1 MNFLLSGLIYLMFFL
16 SGAAALIYEV
26 VWVRSL
32 SLVFGGTHLAVT
44 AVLSVFMG
52 GLALGSYVI
61 GKHVD
66 AVQKPLRLYGYLE
79 IGIALSALAFIALM
93 KIYPVAYIYL
103 AQGMDDHR
111 LYLLVI
117 RALFAVLALIVPTT
131 LMGGTLPV
139 LTRFASQHSSA
150 IGKPLSLLYGLNT
163 LGAVAGSA
171 AAGFF
176 LLRYYSVS
184 DALLTAISIN
194 FLIGLAGVFLPD
206 RTEEAPARTT
216 RKSGRPGTDSAAP
229 ARSPQPNS
237 GAPAYR
243 RSVKLVLFGIGVS
256 GFCALGY
263 EVLWTR
269 ILTLTIGTSVYGF
282 TIMLI
287 AFLTGIALGSNAYG
301 LILNVLLPAAHGVR
315 NRILGFG
322 AVQFIIGAAALAVT
336 ISIRDLPVHSLILIK
351 FYALTGLNSF
361 DARQLA
367 NMTLAFSYM
376 VVPSFFMGLA
386 FPLAGDV
393 AAVFRKDIGRAVGRV
408 LTYNTIGAILGS
420 AVSGFVLIYVFG
432 IERSLQLLTII
443 NMGLGS
449 LVMLSLLDRPAVS
462 ATAGVLM
469 LASVLYLA
477 LDQNALRLWDAK
489 YFAILRNN
497 QPDAFDTPEK
507 KQDAIENTDVLYYHE
522 GVNETISVIKIKGGN
537 QAVLVNGKVVA
548 SASLGDQQCQRTLG
562 LLPMLLHKNPKKA
575 LVIGLGTGM
584 TAGAVSIHPGLE
596 ELTLA
601 EIEPGVVGA
610 ARTFGKYN
618 NYVLDNPKLRIIFN
632 DGRNFLMTTKDRFD
646 VITADPI
653 HPWTQGSGYLY
664 TEEYFKIASA
674 HLLPGGIMCQ
684 WLPIYELNIKD
695 LRSVARTFS
704 LHFKY
709 TMAWLTQHDVELIG
723 SNSPIIIDE
732 QELQRRISHPAIN
745 DDLNRVSMGSATDF
759 LSYFVMG
766 TEAMAAFGNGGVI
779 NTDDNLYLEF
789 STPESVGINMMG
801 NNSQVIARFR
811 EGILPYL
818 VPASQGKP
826 REEQINKWK
835 VYGQAAVIADRA
847 RSMYLGGHDNEPEFS
862 RLMAA
867 LDKKGP
873 EFAPGRFL
881 KATHLDE
888 LSHIPKLFK
897 KIPFTLLN
905 SGGKNVVVEISAVI
919 VRMSDERAAVM
930 FVDNAARKIYGQ
942 RYLDAPDLDKQIHQ
956 FADGV
961 MSDMETAY
969 RQEARRALTEGK
981 AFPARKSTLQRIKQI
996 IDKHVQEPLSLQD
1009 KGRLSMSA

>member
-1 MNFLLSGLIYLMFFL
+1 MRILLSGLIYLMFFL

-52 GLALGSYVI
+52 GLALGSYLI
-61 GKHVD
+61 GRRVD
-66 AVQKPLRLYGYLE
+66 AVQRPLRLYGYLE
-79 IGIALSALAFIALM
+79 IGIALAALAFIALM
-93 KIYPVAYIYL
+93 KIYPIAYIHL
-103 AQGMDDHR
+103 AQGMDDHW
-111 LYLLVI
+111 LYLFVI
-117 RALFAVLALIVPTT
+117 RILFAVLALIVPTT

-139 LTRFASQHSSA
+139 LTRFASRHSSA
-150 IGKPLSLLYGLNT
+150 IGTRLSLLYGLNT

-171 AAGFF
+171 VAGFF

-184 DALLTAISIN
+184 DAILTAIVIN
-194 FLIGLAGVFLPD
+194 FLIGLAGVLLPD
-206 RTEEAPARTT
+206 RTEEAPVKAT
-216 RKSGRPGTDSAAP
+216 RKSGSSGSDPAVP
-229 ARSPQPNS
+229 ARSRQAES
-237 GAPAYR
+237 DTPAYR
-243 RSVKLVLFGIGVS
+243 RSAKLVLFGIGVS

-287 AFLTGIALGSNAYG
+287 AFLTGIALGSNTFG
-301 LILNVLLPAAHGVR
+301 LIFNVLLPSANRMR

-322 AVQFIIGAAALAVT
+322 AVQFMIGAAALAVT
-336 ISIRDLPVHSLILIK
+336 ISIRELPVHSLVLLK
-351 FYALTGLNSF
+351 YFAHTGLNAF
-361 DARQLA
+361 DARQWA

-376 VVPSFFMGLA
+376 LVPSFFMGLA

-393 AAVFRKDIGRAVGRV
+393 AAVFRKDVGRVVGRV

-449 LVMLSLLDRPAVS
+449 LIMLSLLDRPAVS
-462 ATAGVLM
+462 ATAGALM

-477 LDQNALRLWDAK
+477 LDQNAFRMWDAK

-507 KQDAIENTDVLYYHE
+507 KKDAIENTDVLYYHE

-548 SASLGDQQCQRTLG
+548 SASLGDQQCQQTLG
-562 LLPMLLHKNPKKA
+562 HLPMLLNKDPKKA
-575 LVIGLGTGM
+575 LVVGLGTGM
-584 TAGAVSIHPGLE
+584 TLGAVSVHPGLE
-596 ELTLA
+596 KLTLA
-601 EIEPGVVGA
+601 EIEPSVVGA

-618 NYVLDNPKLRIIFN
+618 NYVLDNPKLRIVFN
-632 DGRNFLMTTKDRFD
+632 DGRNFLMTTKEKFD

-664 TEEYFKIASA
+664 TEEYFKIASE

-684 WLPIYELNIKD
+684 WLPIYELNVKD
-695 LRSVARTFS
+695 LRSVVRTFS

-709 TMAWLTQHDVELIG
+709 TMAWLTEHDAEIIG
-723 SNSPIIIDE
+723 SNSPILIDE
-732 QELQRRISHPAIN
+732 QELQQRISSPAIHDN
-745 DDLNRVSMGSATDF
+745 LSRVSMGSATDF

-766 TEAMAAFGNGGVI
+766 TEAMTAFGTGGVI

-789 STPESVGINMMG
+789 STPAAVGINTMG
-801 NNSQVIARFR
+801 NNARAIAGYR
-811 EGILPYL
+811 ESILPYL
-818 VPASQGKP
+818 VPAPQGKP

-847 RSMYLGGHDNEPEFS
+847 RSLFLGGRDNEPEFRS
-862 RLMAA
+862 LIAE
-867 LDKKGP
+867 LDEKYP
-873 EFAPGRFL
+873 AFAPGRFL
-881 KATHLDE
+881 KEKHIDA
-888 LSHIPKLFK
+888 LSHIPALLK

-905 SGGKNVVVEISAVI
+905 AGGKNVVVELSAVI
-919 VRMSDERAAVM
+919 VRISDERAAVM

-942 RYLDAPDLDKQIHQ
+942 RYFDAPSLDVKIHR
-956 FADGV
+956 FTDGV
-961 MSDMETAY
+961 MSDIEAAY
-969 RQEARRALTEGK
+969 RQEAMMALTAGK
-981 AFPARKSTLQRIKQI
+981 TFPAQEPTLQRIKQI
-996 IDKHVQEPLSLQD
+996 IDKHVQEPLTVLD
-1009 KGRLSMSA
+1009 KAN

>member
-1 MNFLLSGLIYLMFFL
+1 MYFLLSGVIYLMFFL

-61 GKHVD
+61 GKRID
-66 AVQKPLRLYGYLE
+66 ASRRPLKLYGYLE
-79 IGIALSALAFIALM
+79 IGIALSALAFIGLM

-103 AQGMDDHR
+103 AQGMDNHR

-117 RALFAVLALIVPTT
+117 RLLFSVLALILPTT

-139 LTRFASQHSSA
+139 LTRFVSRHSST
-150 IGKPLSLLYGLNT
+150 IGTPLSLLYGFNT

-184 DALLTAISIN
+184 TALLTAISIN
-194 FLIGLAGVFLPD
+194 FVIGFAGVLLPD
-206 RTEEAPARTT
+206 RTEGAPARTT
-216 RKSGRPGTDSAAP
+216 RKSGRSGKDHVVP
-229 ARSPQPNS
+229 ASSPQPDS
-237 GAPAYR
+237 DAPAYR
-243 RSVKLVLFGIGVS
+243 RSAKVVLLGIGVS

-301 LILNVLLPAAHGVR
+301 LIFKTLLPAVHGVR

-322 AVQFIIGAAALAVT
+322 AVQFMIGAAALAVT
-336 ISIRDLPVHSLILIK
+336 IAIRDLPVHSIFLRNL
-351 FYALTGLNSF
+351 FSHTGLTAF
-361 DARQLA
+361 DARQWA
-367 NMTLAFSYM
+367 NMALAFSYM
-376 VVPSFFMGLA
+376 LIPSFFMGLA

-393 AAVFRKDIGRAVGRV
+393 TAVFKKDIGRAVGRV
-408 LTYNTIGAILGS
+408 LTYNTVGAILGS

-432 IERSLQLLTII
+432 IERSLQLLTLI
-443 NMGLGS
+443 NMGLGAI
-449 LVMLSLLDRPAVS
+449 VMLSLFNKPAVN
-462 ATAGVLM
+462 ATVGALM
-469 LASVLYLA
+469 LASILYLA

-562 LLPMLLHKNPKKA
+562 HLPMLLHKNPKKA
-575 LVIGLGTGM
+575 LVVGLGTGM
-584 TAGAVSIHPGLE
+584 TVGAVSVHPELE

-601 EIEPGVVGA
+601 EIEPSVVGA

-618 NYVLDNPKLRIIFN
+618 NYVLDNPKLRIVFN
-632 DGRNFLMTTKDRFD
+632 DGRNFLMTTKEKFD

-664 TEEYFKIASA
+664 TEEYFKTASE

-684 WLPIYELNIKD
+684 WLPIYELKVKD
-695 LRSVARTFS
+695 LQSVVRTFS
-704 LHFKY
+704 LHFKH
-709 TMAWLTQHDVELIG
+709 TMAWLTAHDAEIIG

-732 QELQRRISHPAIN
+732 QELQRRISNSTVHG
-745 DDLNRVSMGSATDF
+745 DLKGIAMGSATDF
-759 LSYFVMG
+759 LSYFIMG
-766 TEAMAAFGNGGVI
+766 TDAMRAFGNGGII

-789 STPESVGINMMG
+789 STPAAVGINTMG
-801 NNSQVIARFR
+801 RNVWAIAQYR
-811 EGILPYL
+811 ESILPYL
-818 VPASQGKP
+818 APAPQGKG
-826 REEQINKWK
+826 RDEQINKWRT
-835 VYGQAAVIADRA
+835 YGRAAAIADRA
-847 RSMYLGGHDNEPEFS
+847 RSLYLGRHDNEPEF
-862 RLMAA
+862 RILMAD
-867 LDKKGP
+867 LDKKYP

-881 KATHLDE
+881 KEEHLDE
-888 LSHIPKLFK
+888 LSHIPKLFRR
-897 KIPFTLLN
+897 IPFTLL
-905 SGGKNVVVEISAVI
+905 GPQGEKRVVAISAVT
-919 VRMSDERAAVM
+919 ERISNERVAVM

-942 RYLDAPDLDKQIHQ
+942 RYLAGPGMDAQVPR
-956 FADGV
+956 FANLV
-961 MSDMETAY
+961 MSEIEAAY
-969 RQEARRALTEGK
+969 RDQARQALTEGK
-981 AFPARKSTLQRIKQI
+981 AFPDRAATLQRFKQVVN
-996 IDKHVQEPLSLQD
+996 KWVEGPLTLQD
-1009 KGRLSMSA
+1009 KAD